1 MLVAGWHSLL
11 QWLRMFL
18 VSAAAAAAIR
28 RAYEVDGEPGA
39 LVESRVQFPQ
49 VVDDE
54 TALLFARAIAGW
66 KPFEPGRYARQCSV
80 SLARQSERARQ
91 IPDRKATATAPS
103 EPLSASRP

>member
-18 VSAAAAAAIR
+18 VNAAAAAAIR

-39 LVESRVQFPQ
+39 VAELRVQFPE

-54 TALLFARAIAGW
+54 TALLCARMIAGW
-66 KPFEPGRYARQCSV
+66 KPFGPGRVARQCSAR
-80 SLARQSERARQ
+80 LARASESAAQ
-91 IPDRKATATAPS
+91 TANRKATAMAQS
-103 EPLSASRP
+103 EPLSS